1 MFASY
6 CADVKT
12 LGDLVARDR
21 RTREPAL
28 GADGTPPRAYDYH
41 QFCTMAHR
49 TSNFFRHQGVR
60 EGSLVAVTDHPEPV
74 SILSLFGA
82 ALLGARV
89 RFDPARAVEARL
101 LVSPASVTDYSLA
114 PGTRHVVYGDRPRDP
129 QKVHFE
135 ANVPSENPAALPI
148 PLAPNDPVLVTD
160 GPMYDHQTLLRAAR
174 AVVDE
179 WEIGPTDEL
188 VVPTSLG
195 RPGTIVAGILA
206 PLSVGAAITLA
217 SREPGGPI
225 RVDGENRAAESVILP
240 DDVPV

>member
-6 CADVKT
+6 CAHVKT
-12 LGDLVARDR
+12 LGELVARDR

-28 GADGTPPRAYDYH
+28 GADGTPARSYDYH

-89 RFDPARAVEARL
+89 RFGPDRSVEARL
-101 LVSPASVTDYSLA
+101 LVSPANVTGYSLA
-114 PGTRHVVYGDRPRDP
+114 SGTRHVVYGDEPGDP
-129 QKVHFE
+129 HKVHFE
-135 ANVPSENPAALPI
+135 ANVPSENPAALAI
-148 PLAPNDPVLVTD
+148 ALAPDAPILVTD
-160 GPMYDHQTLLRAAR
+160 GTTYDHETLLRSAR

-195 RPGTIVAGILA
+195 RPETIVAGILA

-217 SREPGGPI
+217 SREAGGPI
-225 RVDGENRAAESVILP
+225 HVVGENRTTRAEISATDVSV
-240 DDVPV
+240 